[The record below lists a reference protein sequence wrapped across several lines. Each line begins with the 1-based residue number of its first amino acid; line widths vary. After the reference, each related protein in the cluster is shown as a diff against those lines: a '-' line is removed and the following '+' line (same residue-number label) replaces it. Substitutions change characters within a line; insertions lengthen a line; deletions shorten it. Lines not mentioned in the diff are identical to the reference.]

1 MYEQIAANKRNT
13 FILITAMVALLMG
26 LGYVIGLFFGSEIFG
41 LIMAAVIAIVMAI
54 VSYSSGDSIILNI
67 SQAREI
73 KKADDPQLFNVV
85 EELAIAA
92 GVPMPRV
99 FLIDDPAPNAFAT
112 GRDPQHATVAIT
124 TGLREKLKR
133 DELQGVMAH
142 ELSHIQNRDILY
154 MMMLGVM
161 VGAIVILAHVFSRSL
176 WYRSVWGGSG
186 RRSGKGAGQAQ
197 IIFVAVGLLLAI
209 LAPLFATIIQ
219 LAASRQREYLA
230 DASAAKLTRYPEGL
244 ASALEKIAKD
254 KEQLKVANKA
264 TQHLYI
270 VNPFTKARKQLSMIW
285 DTHPSIEERI
295 QRLRALK

>member
-1 MYEQIAANKRNT
+1 MYEQIAANRRNT
-13 FILITAMVALLMG
+13 FILITAMVALLMA
-26 LGYVIGLFFGSEIFG
+26 LGYVIGLFFGSELVG
-41 LIMAAVIAIVMAI
+41 LVMAAAIAIVMAV
-54 VSYSSGDSIILNI
+54 VSYSSGDRILLNI

-92 GVPMPRV
+92 GIPMPRV

-142 ELSHIQNRDILY
+142 EISHIQNRDILY

-161 VGAIVILAHVFSRSL
+161 VGAIVILSDIFLRSL
-176 WYRSVWGGSG
+176 WYRRSWGGSG
-186 RRSGKGAGQAQ
+186 RRGGKEAGQAQ
-197 IIFVAVGLLLAI
+197 IIFVVAGLVLAV

-254 KEQLKVANKA
+254 KAQIKVANKA

-270 VNPFTKARKQLSMIW
+270 VNPFTKARKQFSMIW

-295 QRLRALK
+295 QKLRSLS

>member
-13 FILITAMVALLMG
+13 FILITAMMALLMV
-26 LGYVIGLFFGSEIFG
+26 LGYVIGLLFGSEIMG

-67 SQAREI
+67 SQAKEI
-73 KKADDPQLFNVV
+73 KKSDDPQLFNVV
-85 EELAIAA
+85 EELAIA
-92 GVPMPRV
+92 GGIPMPRV

-112 GRDPQHATVAIT
+112 GRDPQHAAVAIT
-124 TGLREKLKR
+124 KGLREKLKR

-161 VGAIVILAHVFSRSL
+161 VGAIVILSDVFLRSL
-176 WYRSVWGGSG
+176 RYGALRSSG
-186 RRSGKGAGQAQ
+186 RREGKGAGQAQ
-197 IIFVAVGLLLAI
+197 IVFVAFGLLLAI
-209 LAPLFATIIQ
+209 LVPLFAAIIQ

-285 DTHPSIEERI
+285 DTHPPIEERI
-295 QRLRALK
+295 QRLRSLS